1 MIYSWLLTVT
11 TKYNIEK
18 GPIFD
23 TLLILILAQVFTVRA
38 PHGTSTVTAVR
49 GLSPNARH
57 NEARQ
62 ASFVTT
68 TSTPSI
74 AMTAYKHPIAHHWI
88 KQTLV
93 PFLLF
98 AFASMLPYPADILA
112 EIQHSIDFALVK
124 PDHLSDGDD
133 MIFERIFMALMH
145 RNQDLAPD
153 LTMVVDNLE
162 SCAKYLIR
170 RAQVKG
176 PFKLLERTDVGR
188 SAWMESERQRL
199 NNLTAERKEAGNG
212 MSIPFR
218 WMDCRVTMRRVSTAS
233 ATTRG
238 CTQNASH

>member
-98 AFASMLPYPADILA
+98 AFASMLPYPAEENSYYRHQNRKYEQAQL
-112 EIQHSIDFALVK
+112 QRQQQSLYTSTK
-124 PDHLSDGDD
+124 LSQMTEPQYTLLGKRYNH
-133 MIFERIFMALMH
+133 MTSVREPPYSQQKQ
-145 RNQDLAPD
+145 NVPQQSGVPSVYAP
-153 LTMVVDNLE
+153 LQTLH
-162 SCAKYLIR
+162 
-170 RAQVKG
+170 QT
-176 PFKLLERTDVGR
+176 P
-188 SAWMESERQRL
+188 
-199 NNLTAERKEAGNG
+199 
-212 MSIPFR
+212 SIPQ
-218 WMDCRVTMRRVSTAS
+218 MNATAQNQQQIRVT
-233 ATTRG
+233 
-238 CTQNASH
+238 